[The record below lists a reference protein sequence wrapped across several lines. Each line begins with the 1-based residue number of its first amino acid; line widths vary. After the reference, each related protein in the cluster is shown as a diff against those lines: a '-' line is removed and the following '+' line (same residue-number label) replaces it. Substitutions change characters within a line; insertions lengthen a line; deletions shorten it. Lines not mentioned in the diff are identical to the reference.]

1 MRRLIQ
7 RLTLSLS
14 KAKKLQ
20 QQRQNEINFLDWKID
35 LCINRCMRLGLTQS
49 ETQAEIRD
57 VVRTHV
63 AHRA

>member
-1 MRRLIQ
+1 MKHWMSLFRLSQLRR
-7 RLTLSLS
+7 
-14 KAKKLQ
+14 KKLQ